1 MNIARNLEHTARLF
15 GDRTALVFEGDR
27 ITYRALEERSA
38 RLADAL
44 QRKGIGRGDR
54 IALFLPNVPA
64 FALAYYATQKLGAI
78 AVSLNARS
86 TASEVRFI
94 LQDCTARAVF
104 TTAELRSQVPA
115 TDLPDLE
122 LVVICEGDAGADL
135 ALGELLAAAMA
146 SLLAID
152 AGRDDAAAILYTSG
166 TTGTPKGATLS
177 QGNVMSNVWSFVHNC
192 GIRPE
197 DRILVP
203 LPLFHCFGQNALL
216 NSGIAAGS
224 TLVLQRTFR
233 PDMALQAVQEEGI
246 TLFFGVP
253 TMFLALLHRATPEH
267 MRTVRYYFSAAAKL
281 PEEVERRWSLKF
293 NSPVTQGYGLTETSP
308 FASYNGFLQ
317 HRPGTIGTPIENVE
331 MKVVDVTTGA
341 DVAVGEL
348 GELLIKGPNV
358 MLGYWN
364 KPVETQQVLKNGWF
378 RSGDIGWMDTDG
390 YFHIADRLKDMI
402 DVGGMNV
409 YPVEVENVLY
419 EQGEVAEAAV
429 FGMPDELMGERVCAH
444 VILKPGSA
452 APAEQLLV
460 FCRERLADFKVP
472 RVLELVGELPKNPAG
487 KVLKRVLRE
496 QATPRRRTPSS
507 EFVEAYFGAPE
518 EGRRVLLADLLLAE
532 LSAKLDLPESAIG
545 PDEPL
550 TDLGLES
557 LMAVDLGMRLR
568 TLLGVE
574 FSVLAMVNGG
584 TLKSLTNALV
594 KALEEAQLKQYA

>member
-27 ITYRALEERSA
+27 ITYQALEERSA

-64 FALAYYATQKLGAI
+64 FALAYYAAQKLGAI

-104 TTAELRSQVPA
+104 TTAELRSHVPA
-115 TDLPDLE
+115 ADLPDLE
-122 LVVICEGDAGADL
+122 HVVICEGDAGADL
-135 ALGELLAAAMA
+135 ALGALLATATAA
-146 SLLAID
+146 LPAID

-192 GIRPE
+192 GMRPE

-216 NSGIAAGS
+216 NSGLAAGS
-224 TLVLQRTFR
+224 TLVLQRAFR
-233 PDMALQAVQEEGI
+233 PDTALQAVQEEGI

-253 TMFLALLHRATPEH
+253 TMFLALLDRATPEQL
-267 MRTVRYYFSAAAKL
+267 RTVRYYFSAAAKL

-308 FASYNGFLQ
+308 FASYNGYLQ

-331 MKVVDVTTGA
+331 MKVVDVSTGA

-348 GELLIKGPNV
+348 GELVIKGPNV

-364 KPVETQQVLKNGWF
+364 KPVETAQVLKNGWF
-378 RSGDIGWMDTDG
+378 RSGDIGRMDADG

-409 YPVEVENVLY
+409 YPVQVENVLY
-419 EQGEVAEAAV
+419 EQGEVA
-429 FGMPDELMGERVCAH
+429 LMGERVCAH
-444 VILKPGSA
+444 VVLKPGSA
-452 APAEQLLV
+452 ATAEQLLG
-460 FCRERLADFKVP
+460 FCRERLTDFKVP

-487 KVLKRVLRE
+487 KVLKRVLRDKAAPE
-496 QATPRRRTPSS
+496 RRAPAS
-507 EFVEAYFGAPE
+507 EFTAAYFGAPV
-518 EGRRVLLADLLLAE
+518 EGRRQVLIGLLTAE
-532 LSAKLDLPESAIG
+532 LSARLDLPASAIG
-545 PDEPL
+545 TDEPL

-557 LMAVDLGMRLR
+557 LMAVDLATRLSA
-568 TLLGVE
+568 LLGVD
-574 FSVLAMVNGG
+574 FSVLVMMNRG
-584 TLKSLTNALV
+584 TLNSLTNVLS
-594 KALEEAQLKQYA
+594 KALEEAQPKQYD

>member
-1 MNIARNLEHTARLF
+1 MNIARNLEHSARLF
-15 GDRTALVFEGDR
+15 GDRTALVFEGNSL
-27 ITYRALEERSA
+27 TYRVLEDRSA

-44 QRKGIGRGDR
+44 QSMGVGRGDR
-54 IALFLPNVPA
+54 VALFLPNIPA
-64 FALAYYATQKLGAI
+64 FAEAYYAIQKLGAM

-94 LQDCTARAVF
+94 LQDCTARAIF
-104 TTAELRSQVPA
+104 TTEELRSNLPA
-115 TDLPDLE
+115 NDLPHLAH
-122 LVVICEGDAGADL
+122 VVICEGDAGSDL
-135 ALGELLAAAMA
+135 SLGALMATATAA
-146 SLLAID
+146 LPAID

-192 GIRPE
+192 GMRPD

-216 NSGIAAGS
+216 NSGLAAGC
-224 TLVLQRTFR
+224 TLVLQRAFR
-233 PDMALQAVQEEGI
+233 PDTALQAVEEEGI
-246 TLFFGVP
+246 TMFFGVP
-253 TMFLALLHRATPEH
+253 TMFLALLDRATPEH

-331 MKVVDVTTGA
+331 MKVVDVTTGTEQ
-341 DVAVGEL
+341 AVGEL
-348 GELLIKGPNV
+348 GELVIKGPNV

-364 KPVETQQVLKNGWF
+364 KPVETAQVLQNGWF
-378 RSGDIGWMDTDG
+378 RSGDIGRMDADG

-409 YPVEVENVLY
+409 YPVQVENVLY

-429 FGMPDELMGERVCAH
+429 FGIPDELMGERVCAH
-444 VILKPGSA
+444 VVLKPGSTA
-452 APAEQLLV
+452 GAEQLLG

-496 QATPRRRTPSS
+496 QATPKRLTPAVA
-507 EFVEAYFGAPE
+507 FAEAYFGAPE
-518 EGRRVLLADLLLAE
+518 QGRRVMLAELLLAE
-532 LSAKLDLPESAIG
+532 VAAKLDLPVSAIG

-557 LMAVDLGMRLR
+557 MMAVDLGTRLR
-568 TLLGVE
+568 NLLGVE
-574 FSVLAMVNGG
+574 FSVLVMVNGG
-584 TLKSLTNALV
+584 TLNSLATALAT
-594 KALEEAQLKQYA
+594 ALEEARPKQHA

>member
-1 MNIARNLEHTARLF
+1 MNIARNLEHAARLF
-15 GDRTALVFEGDR
+15 GDRTALVFEGDGLS
-27 ITYRALEERSA
+27 YRLLEDRSA

-54 IALFLPNVPA
+54 VALFLPNIPA
-64 FALAYYATQKLGAI
+64 FVLAYYATQKLGAI
-78 AVSLNARS
+78 AVSINARS
-86 TASEVRFI
+86 TRSEARFI
-94 LQDCTARAVF
+94 LQDSTARMVF
-104 TTAELRSQVPA
+104 TTAELRAQVPVA
-115 TDLPDLE
+115 DLPDLE
-122 LVVICEGDAGADL
+122 HVVICEGDAGADL
-135 ALGELLAAAMA
+135 ALGALLATATAA
-146 SLLAID
+146 LPAID

-192 GIRPE
+192 GMRPE

-216 NSGIAAGS
+216 NSGLAAGS
-224 TLVLQRTFR
+224 TLVLQRAFR
-233 PDMALQAVQEEGI
+233 PDTALQAVQEEGI

-253 TMFLALLHRATPEH
+253 TMFLALLDRATPEH
-267 MRTVRYYFSAAAKL
+267 MCTVRYYFSAAAKL

-348 GELLIKGPNV
+348 GELVIKGPNV

-364 KPVETQQVLKNGWF
+364 KPVETEQVLKNGWF
-378 RSGDIGWMDTDG
+378 RSGDIGRMDADG

-409 YPVEVENVLY
+409 YPVQVENVLY

-429 FGMPDELMGERVCAH
+429 FGIPDELMGERVCAH
-444 VILKPGSA
+444 VVLKPGSTA
-452 APAEQLLV
+452 TAEQLLG

-487 KVLKRVLRE
+487 KVLKRVLRDKAAPE
-496 QATPRRRTPSS
+496 RRTPAS
-507 EFVEAYFGAPE
+507 EFTAAYFGAPVQ
-518 EGRRVLLADLLLAE
+518 GRRQVLVGLLTAE
-532 LSAKLDLPESAIG
+532 LAAKLDLSASAIG
-545 PDEPL
+545 PHEPL

-557 LMAVDLGMRLR
+557 LMAVDLGTRLR
-568 TLLGVE
+568 ALLGVD
-574 FSVLAMVNGG
+574 FSVLVMVNGG
-584 TLKSLTNALV
+584 TLERLADALT
-594 KALEEAQLKQYA
+594 KALDEAHPAGTP

>member
-1 MNIARNLEHTARLF
+1 MNIARNLEHSARLF

-64 FALAYYATQKLGAI
+64 FALAYYAAQKLGAI

-115 TDLPDLE
+115 ADLPDLE
-122 LVVICEGDAGADL
+122 HVVICEGDAGADL
-135 ALGELLAAAMA
+135 ALGALLATATAA
-146 SLLAID
+146 LPAID

-177 QGNVMSNVWSFVHNC
+177 QGNVISNVWSFVHNC
-192 GIRPE
+192 GMRPE

-216 NSGIAAGS
+216 NSGLAAGS
-224 TLVLQRTFR
+224 TLVLQRAFR
-233 PDMALQAVQEEGI
+233 PDTALQAVQEEGI

-253 TMFLALLHRATPEH
+253 TMFLALLDRATPDH

-348 GELLIKGPNV
+348 GELVIKGPNV

-364 KPVETQQVLKNGWF
+364 RPVETAQVLKNGWF
-378 RSGDIGWMDTDG
+378 RSGDIGRMDADG

-409 YPVEVENVLY
+409 YPVQVENVLY

-429 FGMPDELMGERVCAH
+429 FGIPDELMGERVCAH
-444 VILKPGSA
+444 VVLKPGSA
-452 APAEQLLV
+452 ATAEQLLG
-460 FCRERLADFKVP
+460 FCRERLTDFKVP
-472 RVLELVGELPKNPAG
+472 RVLELVSELPKNPAG
-487 KVLKRVLRE
+487 KVLKRVLRDKAVPE
-496 QATPRRRTPSS
+496 RRTPAS
-507 EFVEAYFGAPE
+507 EFTAAYFGAPV
-518 EGRRVLLADLLLAE
+518 EGRRQVLIGLLTAE
-532 LSAKLDLPESAIG
+532 LAAKLDLPTSAIG

-557 LMAVDLGMRLR
+557 LMAVDLGTRLR
-568 TLLGVE
+568 ALLGVD
-574 FSVLAMVNGG
+574 FSVLVMVNGG
-584 TLKSLTNALV
+584 TLNSLTNALAR
-594 KALEEAQLKQYA
+594 ALEEARRGQHD